1 MSEPT
6 RSLFGVCMSMY
17 VIRLIYQTFVN
28 LQDLGEVFQP
38 GFQPIFNQEMSGML
52 MLSMDTDLDSSKE
65 VYIVC
70 LVYLVTA

>member
-1 MSEPT
+1 
-6 RSLFGVCMSMY
+6 MSMY